1 MGSVLDDSNS
11 SNQTEHL
18 LSFEQNTYKPQVSS
32 VNPLIPIS
40 ERNNLLEEK
49 GLFQGEIIVHSE
61 GETIKA
67 YLSEDGR
74 PLYDQEITVDGKTLS
89 TGIYNV
95 IGYLNNN
102 VLSFPSGDN
111 SSTKPRQFCES
122 NKRTLTGIK
131 WKAFINFFSK
141 LKRYNNEF
149 KDLNYFNRLGSD
161 ERISQ
166 YQNRFRNF
174 MILKGTFVRMKEIDQ
189 TKYLKDFTDH
199 IVRLENYSI
208 NNNELFKQRNVNK
221 VLIVIVS
228 SDKGLCG
235 SFNSSL
241 IKEFNLFCNNNNF
254 NTITVLP
261 IGKKAYDFF
270 KNSNFD
276 LILDYWEDLN
286 DFSYEKSSEICDFII
301 SNFIESRFDK
311 VSIIYNEFKNVAV
324 QKTVSENFLPVIQ
337 EEANQNDSNNNY
349 IFEPQ
354 KNKIIDDLIPQTLK
368 TQLLK
373 SVLESNASEQGS
385 RMTAMSQATDNAGEL
400 LKELKLT
407 YNRSRQ
413 AAITKEILEIVGGAE
428 ALNN

>member
-1 MGSVLDDSNS
+1 MPSIKEVKNRIGSVKSTQQL
-11 SNQTEHL
+11 T
-18 LSFEQNTYKPQVSS
+18 
-32 VNPLIPIS
+32 
-40 ERNNLLEEK
+40 
-49 GLFQGEIIVHSE
+49 
-61 GETIKA
+61 KA
-67 YLSEDGR
+67 MKM
-74 PLYDQEITVDGKTLS
+74 V
-89 TGIYNV
+89 
-95 IGYLNNN
+95 
-102 VLSFPSGDN
+102 
-111 SSTKPRQFCES
+111 
-122 NKRTLTGIK
+122 
-131 WKAFINFFSK
+131 AAAK
-141 LKRYNNEF
+141 LKKAQDKVLQLRPYSKKLNEI
-149 KDLNYFNRLGSD
+149 LSNLSD
-161 ERISQ
+161 
-166 YQNRFRNF
+166 
-174 MILKGTFVRMKEIDQ
+174 
-189 TKYLKDFTDH
+189 
-199 IVRLENYSI
+199 SI
-208 NNNELFKQRNVNK
+208 NNELFKERNVNK
-221 VLIVIVS
+221 VLVVIVS

-235 SFNSSL
+235 GFNSSL
-241 IKEFNLFCNNNNF
+241 IKEFKSFSNDNNF
-254 NTITVLP
+254 NNITVLP

-276 LILDYWEDLN
+276 LILDYWEELN
-286 DFSYEKSSEICDFII
+286 EFSYEKSSEICDFII
-301 SNFIESRFDK
+301 SSFIESRFDK

-337 EEANQNDSNNNY
+337 EETKQNDSNNNY

>member
-1 MGSVLDDSNS
+1 MPSIKEVKNRIGSVKSTQQLTKAMKMVAAAKVQEAQDKVLQLRPYSKKLNEILSNLSDS
-11 SNQTEHL
+11 
-18 LSFEQNTYKPQVSS
+18 
-32 VNPLIPIS
+32 I
-40 ERNNLLEEK
+40 
-49 GLFQGEIIVHSE
+49 
-61 GETIKA
+61 
-67 YLSEDGR
+67 
-74 PLYDQEITVDGKTLS
+74 
-89 TGIYNV
+89 
-95 IGYLNNN
+95 
-102 VLSFPSGDN
+102 
-111 SSTKPRQFCES
+111 
-122 NKRTLTGIK
+122 
-131 WKAFINFFSK
+131 
-141 LKRYNNEF
+141 
-149 KDLNYFNRLGSD
+149 
-161 ERISQ
+161 
-166 YQNRFRNF
+166 
-174 MILKGTFVRMKEIDQ
+174 
-189 TKYLKDFTDH
+189 
-199 IVRLENYSI
+199 
-208 NNNELFKQRNVNK
+208 NNELFKERNVNK
-221 VLIVIVS
+221 VLVVIVS

-235 SFNSSL
+235 GFNSSL
-241 IKEFNLFCNNNNF
+241 IKEFKSFSNDNNF
-254 NTITVLP
+254 NNITVLP

-276 LILDYWEDLN
+276 LILDYWEELN
-286 DFSYEKSSEICDFII
+286 EFSYEKSSEICDFII
-301 SNFIESRFDK
+301 SSFIESRFDK

-337 EEANQNDSNNNY
+337 EETKQNDSNNNY